1 MKVQCE
7 VKYNLTPKIPTVNT
21 GRISGM
27 FGLTPEQGERVYVNP
42 FSIDVEPGQI
52 ILFHGTSGGGKTSC
66 LRQFAKQLNAFD
78 LDRVEYQNDKAV
90 VDQLG
95 DDFDEAIKIA
105 GICGLSEAQF
115 FFRYP
120 HELSEG
126 QLHRFRIARAI
137 TSGEKV
143 IICDEFL
150 ATLDRVTAKTI
161 SYGLRKIVSNRK
173 MILAVATTHD
183 DLIDDLQ
190 PDFIVSFDGKTP
202 SIHKQKIVKK
212 KSHFT
217 MICSLREG
225 VDRIGITSKTG
236 TIAAIPSG

>member
-1 MKVQCE
+1 MNVQFE
-7 VKYNLTPKIPTVNT
+7 VKYNLTPKIPTINT

-27 FGLTPEQGERVYVNP
+27 FGLTPEQGERIYVNP
-42 FSIDVEPGQI
+42 FSIDVEPEQI

-66 LRQFAKQLNAFD
+66 LRQFAQQMNAFD
-78 LDRVEYQNDKAV
+78 LNQVEYKNNKAV

-95 DDFDEAIKIA
+95 DDFDEAIQIA

-120 HELSEG
+120 YELSEG

-137 TSGEKV
+137 VSDAKTIV
-143 IICDEFL
+143 CDEFL

-161 SYGLRKIVSNRK
+161 AYGLRKIVSNRK
-173 MILAVATTHD
+173 IILAVATTHD

-190 PDFIVSFDGKTP
+190 PDYIVSFDGKNP

-225 VDRIGITSKTG
+225 VDRIGNISRNG
-236 TIAAIPSG
+236 TIVVTQ